1 MSEYTRTHRWFDE
14 VWHKGNEKAIDE
26 LMHENAITHGL
37 DLGDNENGTKAFKS
51 FYHSFRSEFPSIH
64 VKLETLVKTDDV
76 EATHCNVTGKNSKGQ
91 QVNFH
96 GIVVVKFK
104 DGKIIEGWNAFDFL
118 KMHQQ
123 TGHRLVAVE
132 GVVP

>member
-1 MSEYTRTHRWFDE
+1 MSEYSRTHRWFDE

-26 LMHENAITHGL
+26 LMHETAITHGL
-37 DLGDNENGTKAFKS
+37 DPDNATGTKVFKS

-64 VKLETLVKTDDV
+64 VELEPLVKTDDTEV
-76 EATHCNVTGKNSKGQ
+76 SHCTVTGKSAKGHE
-91 QVNFH
+91 VSFT

-104 DGKIIEGWNAFDFL
+104 NGKIVEAWNAFDFL
-118 KMHQQ
+118 KMYQQ

-132 GVVP
+132 GVVA